1 MTGKPFDMCIMV
13 LFDKQMTETD
23 LLDTPAAALL
33 EYGVSNELVSLLA
46 AIEEATC
53 LDGSPRYT
61 QASIYEL
68 RRKLLCYNYGTAYYE
83 VAHLLAIVTHFGGGI
98 DETFWVEEAV
108 QADRFRH
115 LTENWAAHDALTAG
129 STLAINLNGRQ
140 FDFNWRRAN
149 MMAAWTEFLLFI
161 LQPGLHPLLA
171 PFEDTISGKQI
182 DQLASE
188 LQKQT
193 YSFLKVHLQPQNQL
207 RECWQFLKWLKNGE
221 ADGEADDKA
230 DGEADGEAA
239 DKADDKT
246 ASGDYLQLLNDEKVL
261 AFWRQNADGAPG
273 DHRRFVSVGELAY
286 DVVRSVTTG
295 WQRWQ
300 LDHAAS
306 HNMTGDEGDDWIRAM
321 GNGEFTPD
329 EEAVEL
335 FRLCDAE
342 VDATIT
348 ATEQLISDELASIKC
363 LTATDILAAKQLERP
378 AHELNRLPQT
388 HIRMQLFGKHQAS
401 ITGDLQNHQG
411 KNLPGL
417 LACES
422 VRTPAIWIEEMKRLV
437 TKINETRSAIAHIL
451 IEADEPAALQIAEQ
465 QIAAPQIAEQ
475 QIAEQQ
481 IAAPQ
486 IAEQQ
491 IAALQ
496 IAALQIIVDLNPGNA
511 FFGPADEVS
520 LTHLPEDVRER
531 CAASYKSINRQGF
544 KAYPEPDFLPV
555 YVLADQQLS
564 RLAQGFATLAPMI
577 TSYQHHFD
585 SDRATFSTTFRKLY
599 EAVA

>member
-13 LFDKQMTETD
+13 LFDRQMTETD
-23 LLDTPAAALL
+23 LLDTPASALL

-53 LDGSPRYT
+53 LDGTPRYT

-83 VAHLLAIVTHFGGGI
+83 VAHLLAIVTHFGDGI
-98 DETFWVEEAV
+98 DATFWVEEAV

-115 LTENWAAHDALTAG
+115 LTENWAAHDVLTPG
-129 STLAINLNGRQ
+129 STLAINLNNRQ
-140 FDFNWRRAN
+140 FDFNWRRTN
-149 MMAAWTEFLLFI
+149 MMAAWTEFLLFVV
-161 LQPGLHPLLA
+161 QPGLHPLLA

-193 YSFLKVHLQPQNQL
+193 YNFLKVHLQPHNQL
-207 RECWQFLKWLKNGE
+207 RECWQFLKWLKNS
-221 ADGEADDKA
+221 ADDGA
-230 DGEADGEAA
+230 DAG
-239 DKADDKT
+239 
-246 ASGDYLQLLNDEKVL
+246 GDYLQRLNDEKVL
-261 AFWRQNADGAPG
+261 AFWRQNAGGAPG
-273 DHRRFVSVGELAY
+273 DYRRFVSVGELAY
-286 DVVRSVTTG
+286 DVVRSVATG

-411 KNLPGL
+411 GNLPGL

-422 VRTPAIWIEEMKRLV
+422 VRTPAIWLEEMNRLV

-451 IEADEPAALQIAEQ
+451 IEADEPAALQIAER
-465 QIAAPQIAEQ
+465 QIAAPQIAER
-475 QIAEQQ
+475 Q

-486 IAEQQ
+486 IAERQ
-491 IAALQ
+491 IAAPQIAERQ
-496 IAALQIIVDLNPGNA
+496 IAALQIIVDLNPGNT

-544 KAYPEPDFLPV
+544 KAYPEPDTLPA

-585 SDRATFSTTFRKLY
+585 SDRATFSTIFRKLY